1 MAFQVSISITGTS
14 VTGPFNLY
22 ECTNVTNSS
31 CSGTALATNVSRATL
46 TSGVSYS
53 VSDSTKVIKI
63 SSTGTCDGTDRFLT
77 IQNIPDTT
85 YYYYG
90 LGDCTN
96 MRYSYTAV
104 TNTGF
109 GIIVVPG
116 CDTASDLADLS
127 LADPAHTS
135 LYIDYNDPCGFGED
149 YAADFI
155 GRSSV
160 QIPEGTVYSINGQ
173 CLSVVSVDP
182 IYTEGQYDLN
192 LDTLAPFDGTC
203 FDCAYVFTGFTYYNY
218 SGTTCYGDKIIVYDI
233 LPYAFNSDPNA
244 IRSPQIGQVY
254 VYREYDIDGNLI
266 NPGNTCVTIDGY
278 IGEYT
283 GPMVTITIPGT
294 VPPTTMSVPIGPI
307 LTGGGTIGSC
317 GQCNPH
323 WNLTTERCD
332 GQFDFIGYPIWS
344 SSTTKPVVG
353 TVIKTNA
360 NDGVC
365 RRITEVFD
373 YKQIPYLGG
382 FVGSMHT
389 QIYYVDTLYTDCP
402 TCTAGGAGI
411 GQTSGNVVSITATIG
426 QGTPLYEYCQDGN
439 TPYNAGVFTVT
450 FTFNGTS
457 GPVTPD
463 TTVEYSINGT
473 TYTTWTP
480 TGSTFVQ
487 DMYERYRSNCIG
499 GVDEIDNIRIKVNDI
514 VLLNYDLG
522 D

>member
-1 MAFQVSISITGTS
+1 MAFQVTITITGTT

-22 ECTNVTNSS
+22 QCTNVTNSS

-46 TSGVSYS
+46 TSGASYS
-53 VSDSTKVIKI
+53 VSDTTKVIKI

-77 IQNIPDTT
+77 IQNIPDAT

-96 MRYSYTAV
+96 LRYSYTAI
-104 TNTGF
+104 TNTGM
-109 GIIVVPG
+109 GIIIDPTG
-116 CDTASDLADLS
+116 CNTAENIAQLS

-135 LYIDYNDPCGFGED
+135 LYVNYDDPCGFGED

-160 QIPEGTVYSINGQ
+160 QIPEGTVYSIDGQ

-218 SGTTCYGDKIIVYDI
+218 SGTTCSGDKIFVYDI
-233 LPYAFNSDPNA
+233 LPYAFNPDPNA

-254 VYREYDIDGNLI
+254 IYREYDINGNLV
-266 NPGNTCVTIDGY
+266 NAGDECVTIDGY
-278 IGEYT
+278 VGPYT
-283 GPMVTITIPGT
+283 GQTVEVSVPGSFPAITMP
-294 VPPTTMSVPIGPI
+294 VPIGPI
-307 LTGGGTIGSC
+307 LTGGGLADDCTEC
-317 GQCNPH
+317 TPH
-323 WNLTTERCD
+323 WNITTERCD
-332 GQFDFIGYPIWS
+332 GGFDLISFPIWAS
-344 SSTTKPVVG
+344 GTTKPVVG
-353 TVIKTNA
+353 SVIKTNA

-389 QIYYVDTLYTDCP
+389 QIYYVDSTYTDCP
-402 TCTAGGAGI
+402 DCT
-411 GQTSGNVVSITATIG
+411 SS
-426 QGTPLYEYCQDGN
+426 
-439 TPYNAGVFTVT
+439 
-450 FTFNGTS
+450 
-457 GPVTPD
+457 
-463 TTVEYSINGT
+463 
-473 TYTTWTP
+473 
-480 TGSTFVQ
+480 
-487 DMYERYRSNCIG
+487 
-499 GVDEIDNIRIKVNDI
+499 
-514 VLLNYDLG
+514 
-522 D
+522 